1 MPASSRH
8 ALVDENGEEIIR
20 PGCFSRCVVRCPCC
34 IAWLTFAIALGM
46 AYAGLPIGPRPN
58 IKLEAGADAG
68 YDTDTV
74 PQQLSW
80 YAWVKVHEQR
90 FFIPSPTTG
99 GPSIDS
105 KPIFFLYEALPAVG
119 MNVFTPNA
127 VERIAAFERTLL
139 EQTDFPVHCAKA
151 TNRLGP
157 GNSSMT
163 PRNTATTNCSSP
175 LTVLSYLYVND
186 GLQASQCRQ
195 GYCDILDLQYRI
207 AQGSRQPFVPSLAT
221 CENGIVPY
229 GYFPCTSTI
238 YDWRHGVLAPPS
250 TWASQVEN
258 RLFSNPNLAQL
269 RYMLFDKNV
278 ICANGTLRAAYAR
291 SLYSFER
298 IVDADDD
305 DDEGFGRAY
314 PSVMKKMVSVMDDA
328 QTALGAT
335 PTGAGKMRYTGAP
348 LNMFWM
354 CGYSPAFGW
363 CDPDADRLLS
373 TYLNPD
379 LFLAQWSAIVI
390 GVLLLTNTSSLL
402 LMLAGLFEIIISVP
416 IAMFAWFIIGQTTV
430 NTIMLIGL
438 FIVLCI
444 GADDIFVFI
453 DTWKESYHMGPA
465 IAGTVLTRFAWTWNR
480 AAAAMLA
487 TTATTVFCLLINYS
501 SSFPT
506 IRVFGLFNAF
516 VIAADFILVVTW
528 FAACTVALEQCAVYC
543 CPPGQDFEFSC
554 CLTEGK
560 CKGKGRRTS
569 GPDKTVA
576 TERWATAF
584 FKDTIAPAI
593 YRGRWVLLLLSSI
606 VWIIGII
613 VVSVNFV
620 EGESSFFKLSH
631 PVSLVAKMFTDQFY
645 SPVDTK
651 AANVVVYGLQ
661 DIPVQFPKAKSEF
674 AKMEDNC
681 ERARARLPAS
691 FLTPGLPMAWCS
703 FSPCTRVPQ
712 PRGASCRYGPF
723 HAQAGENDV
732 WARRASEDC
741 RGL

>member
-1 MPASSRH
+1 
-8 ALVDENGEEIIR
+8 
-20 PGCFSRCVVRCPCC
+20 
-34 IAWLTFAIALGM
+34 
-46 AYAGLPIGPRPN
+46 
-58 IKLEAGADAG
+58 
-68 YDTDTV
+68 
-74 PQQLSW
+74 
-80 YAWVKVHEQR
+80 
-90 FFIPSPTTG
+90 
-99 GPSIDS
+99 
-105 KPIFFLYEALPAVG
+105 
-119 MNVFTPNA
+119 
-127 VERIAAFERTLL
+127 
-139 EQTDFPVHCAKA
+139 
-151 TNRLGP
+151 
-157 GNSSMT
+157 
-163 PRNTATTNCSSP
+163 
-175 LTVLSYLYVND
+175 
-186 GLQASQCRQ
+186 
-195 GYCDILDLQYRI
+195 
-207 AQGSRQPFVPSLAT
+207 
-221 CENGIVPY
+221 
-229 GYFPCTSTI
+229 
-238 YDWRHGVLAPPS
+238 
-250 TWASQVEN
+250 
-258 RLFSNPNLAQL
+258 
-269 RYMLFDKNV
+269 
-278 ICANGTLRAAYAR
+278 
-291 SLYSFER
+291 
-298 IVDADDD
+298 
-305 DDEGFGRAY
+305 
-314 PSVMKKMVSVMDDA
+314 
-328 QTALGAT
+328 
-335 PTGAGKMRYTGAP
+335 
-348 LNMFWM
+348 MFWM

-373 TYLNPD
+373 VYLLPD

-416 IAMFAWFIIGQTTV
+416 IAMFAWFIIGQATV

-465 IAGTVLTRFAWTWNR
+465 IASTVLTRFAWTWNR

-516 VIAADFILVVTW
+516 VISADFILVVTW
-528 FAACTVALEQCAVYC
+528 FAACTVALEKCAVYC

-613 VVSVNFV
+613 VVSVNFK
-620 EGESSFFKLSH
+620 EGETSWFKLSH
-631 PVSLVAKMFTDQFY
+631 PVSVVAKMFTDVFY
-645 SPVDTK
+645 SPTDTK

-661 DIPVQFPKAKSEF
+661 DIPIQFPKLKNEF

-681 ERARARLPAS
+681 ALPTCPRFLSDGRSAHALVLILTVHACAS
-691 FLTPGLPMAWCS
+691 T
-703 FSPCTRVPQ
+703 
-712 PRGASCRYGPF
+712 
-723 HAQAGENDV
+723 
-732 WARRASEDC
+732 ARRVLQIWTLSRSSRRE
-741 RGL
+741 

>member
-8 ALVDENGEEIIR
+8 ALVDENGEEFIR

-34 IAWLTFAIALGM
+34 ITWLTFVIALGM
-46 AYAGLPIGPRPN
+46 AYVGFRGA
-58 IKLEAGADAG
+58 KLDAAADAG

-74 PQQLSW
+74 PQQVSW
-80 YAWVKVHEQR
+80 YAWVKVYERR
-90 FFIPSPTTG
+90 FFIPPVNVTTG

-105 KPIFFLYEALPAVG
+105 KPIFFVYEALPGVD
-119 MNVFTPNA
+119 MNVFTPDA

-175 LTVLSYLYVND
+175 LTVLNYLYVND

-250 TWASQVEN
+250 TWASQVGS
-258 RLFSNPNLAQL
+258 RLFSNPDLAQI
-269 RYMLFDKNV
+269 RNMLFDKNA
-278 ICANGTLRAAYAR
+278 ICANGTLRAAYVR

-298 IVDADDD
+298 IVEADDD
-305 DDEGFGRAY
+305 ADEGFGRAY
-314 PSVMKKMVSVMDDA
+314 PSVMKKMISAMDDA

-348 LNMFWM
+348 LNLFWM

-390 GVLLLTNTSSLL
+390 AVLLLTNTSSLL

-416 IAMFAWFIIGQTTV
+416 VAMFVWFIIGQGTV

-516 VIAADFILVVTW
+516 VIAADFILVITW
-528 FAACTVALEQCAVYC
+528 FAAGTVALEQCAKYC

-560 CKGKGRRTS
+560 CKGSGRRTS

>member
-8 ALVDENGEEIIR
+8 ALVDEKGDEIVR
-20 PGCFSRCVVRCPCC
+20 PGCFSTCVVKCPCC
-34 IAWLTFAIALGM
+34 ITWLTFAIALGM
-46 AYAGLPIGPRPN
+46 AYVGFTN
-58 IKLEAGADAG
+58 IKLEAAADAG

-80 YAWVKVHEQR
+80 YSWVKVHERR
-90 FFIPSPTTG
+90 FFIPPVNVTT

-105 KPIFFLYEALPAVG
+105 KPIFFFYEALPAVG
-119 MNVFTPNA
+119 MNVITPSA

-157 GNSSMT
+157 GNSSVT

-175 LTVLSYLYVND
+175 LTVLRYLYVND

-195 GYCDILDLQYRI
+195 GYCDILDIQYRI
-207 AQGSRQPFVPSLAT
+207 AQGTGQRFVPDLT
-221 CENGIVPY
+221 MCEMNIVPY

-250 TWASQVEN
+250 TWASQVES

-278 ICANGTLRAAYAR
+278 ICANGTLRTAYAR

-298 IVDADDD
+298 IVDAGYDASF
-305 DDEGFGRAY
+305 GFGRAY
-314 PSVMKKMVSVMDDA
+314 PSVMKKMLSVMDDA

-363 CDPDADRLLS
+363 CDPGADRLLS

-465 IAGTVLTRFAWTWNR
+465 IASSVVTRFAWTWNR
-480 AAAAMLA
+480 AAAAMFA

-516 VIAADFILVVTW
+516 VIAADFILVITF
-528 FAACTVALEQCAVYC
+528 FAAGAVALEQCAVKC

-560 CKGKGRRTS
+560 CKGKGEGKGRRTS

-576 TERWATAF
+576 TETVATERWATAF
-584 FKDTIAPAI
+584 FKNTIAPAI
-593 YRGRWVLLLLSSI
+593 YRGRWILLLLSSI

-613 VVSVNFV
+613 VVSVNFK
-620 EGESSFFKLSH
+620 EGETSWFKLSH
-631 PVSLVAKMFTDQFY
+631 PVSVVGKLFTDVFY
-645 SPVDTK
+645 SPTDTK

-661 DIPVQFPKAKSEF
+661 DIPIQFPKLKSEF
-674 AKMEDNC
+674 AKMEANC
-681 ERARARLPAS
+681 ALPTCPRFLSDDRSAHALVLILTVHTCAS
-691 FLTPGLPMAWCS
+691 T
-703 FSPCTRVPQ
+703 
-712 PRGASCRYGPF
+712 
-723 HAQAGENDV
+723 
-732 WARRASEDC
+732 ARRVLQIWTLSRSSRRE
-741 RGL
+741 

>member
-8 ALVDENGEEIIR
+8 ALVDEKGDEIVR
-20 PGCFSRCVVRCPCC
+20 PGCFSTCVVKCPCC
-34 IAWLTFAIALGM
+34 ITWLTFAIALGM
-46 AYAGLPIGPRPN
+46 AYVGFTN
-58 IKLEAGADAG
+58 IKLEAAADAG

-80 YAWVKVHEQR
+80 YSWVKVHERR
-90 FFIPSPTTG
+90 FFIPPVNVTT

-105 KPIFFLYEALPAVG
+105 KPIFFFYEALPAVG
-119 MNVFTPNA
+119 MNVITPSA

-157 GNSSMT
+157 GNSSVT

-175 LTVLSYLYVND
+175 LTVLRYLYVND

-195 GYCDILDLQYRI
+195 GYCDILDIQYRI
-207 AQGSRQPFVPSLAT
+207 AQGTGQRFVPDLT
-221 CENGIVPY
+221 MCEMNIVPY

-250 TWASQVEN
+250 TWASQVES

-278 ICANGTLRAAYAR
+278 ICANGTLRTAYAR

-298 IVDADDD
+298 IVDAGYDASF
-305 DDEGFGRAY
+305 GFGRAY
-314 PSVMKKMVSVMDDA
+314 PSVMKKMLSVMDDA

-363 CDPDADRLLS
+363 CDPGADRLLS

-465 IAGTVLTRFAWTWNR
+465 IASTVLTRFAWTWNR
-480 AAAAMLA
+480 AAAAMFA

-516 VIAADFILVVTW
+516 VISADFILVITF
-528 FAACTVALEQCAVYC
+528 FAAGAVALEQCAVKC

-560 CKGKGRRTS
+560 CKGKGEGKGRRTS
-569 GPDKTVA
+569 GPDKTVATETVA

-593 YRGRWVLLLLSSI
+593 YRGRWILLLLSSI

-613 VVSVNFV
+613 VVSVNFK
-620 EGESSFFKLSH
+620 EGETSWFKLSH
-631 PVSLVAKMFTDQFY
+631 PVSVVGKLFTDVFY
-645 SPVDTK
+645 SPTDTK

-661 DIPVQFPKAKSEF
+661 DIPIQFPKLKSEF
-674 AKMEDNC
+674 AKMEANC
-681 ERARARLPAS
+681 ALPTCPRFLSDDRSAHALVLILTVHTCAS
-691 FLTPGLPMAWCS
+691 T
-703 FSPCTRVPQ
+703 
-712 PRGASCRYGPF
+712 
-723 HAQAGENDV
+723 
-732 WARRASEDC
+732 ARRVLQIWTLSRSSRRE
-741 RGL
+741 